1 MLNLLH
7 PDFLMSFFHSEALY
21 LHEVPSNLGQDC
33 VFQHDDGL
41 YDNPHVKCQAL
52 IYETGLQN

>member
-21 LHEVPSNLGQDC
+21 LHEVPSNLGQDVC
-33 VFQHDDGL
+33 FNIMMV
-41 YDNPHVKCQAL
+41 YDSPHVQCQAL
-52 IYETGLQN
+52 VCKTGV